1 MNRILVSGGSQTT
14 QRIPKSA
21 FVGLGVSTLVH
32 VGILVALSF
41 IVLQTPVVQLQ
52 MIVDSV
58 FTEERM
64 QEEFTQELETSTEI
78 AQTVNFVAGSQ
89 VAGGAGTVGGGGT
102 GGGGGSGVSQQKLD
116 DAPSL
121 REPDVK
127 VNLGGM
133 GVPGLN
139 IIGRDLGT
147 GQVSGEAGRVVEGYG
162 AALGQMTQE
171 LVRMMRESKVL
182 VVWLFDESESMKDD
196 QKEVRERFHKV
207 YEELGLVQKH
217 DARLKLS
224 DEVLLTSIMSFGK
237 GIAEHTADKK
247 PTSNVD
253 EIKKAIDKI
262 QVDESGLENTCA
274 AIMSAVSKYQQFAQR
289 QKRKLILIVV
299 SDESGDDGEH
309 IEEAIQ
315 RCKSADAPV
324 YVMGHYSVF
333 GYPYARLRWVDP
345 KTGLT
350 HWLPI
355 NRGPETPF
363 PECLQFDGL
372 HARWDVFSAGVG
384 PYEQVRL
391 AKQTGGIFFMLPG
404 NEDNLIGAGSVEQ
417 RKFDMLDMQEY
428 LPDLS
433 SRLEYAKARDASKFR
448 DAQWKVI
455 VTLNPHKDP
464 NKEVLNMQEH
474 GYSIDPA
481 QFAIQGK
488 ATFEKALRAMGML
501 NEATKLLDSVK
512 KLRDKEPSERWRAN
526 YDLMHAQ
533 CLAYRV
539 RLFQLLLSL
548 DQHQKN
554 KPKPRDELKN
564 EWDIHR
570 VPQLLEP
577 DKEQIKVTK
586 VDLDELKRQNETA
599 RAEYQAV
606 IENHPRTPYA
616 RRAEWELQHGFGMTF
631 VDVYRDPRYRNLGGI
646 KFPNQ

>member
-1 MNRILVSGGSQTT
+1 MSRILVSGDSQTT

-21 FVGLGVSTLVH
+21 FVGLGISALIHVSM
-32 VGILVALSF
+32 LVALSF
-41 IVLQTPVVQLQ
+41 VVFKAPLAQLQ

-64 QEEFTQELETSTEI
+64 QEEFTQDLEQSTEV
-78 AQTVNFVAGSQ
+78 ATTVNFIAGAQASGGTGVA
-89 VAGGAGTVGGGGT
+89 GGGGT
-102 GGGGGSGVSQQKLD
+102 GGGGGLGVSQQKLD

-127 VNLGGM
+127 VNIGTMGAPGM
-133 GVPGLN
+133 G

-147 GQVSGEAGRVVEGYG
+147 GQVAGEAGRVVEGYG

-207 YEELGLVQKH
+207 YEELGLLQKQ
-217 DARLKLS
+217 DAKLKVS
-224 DEVLLTSIMSFGK
+224 DEILLTSIMSFGK
-237 GIAEHTADKK
+237 GIVEHTAK

-274 AIMSAVSKYQQFAQR
+274 AIMSAVGKYQQFASR

-333 GYPYARLRWVDP
+333 GFPYARVRWVDP
-345 KTGLT
+345 KHGLT
-350 HWLPI
+350 HWLQI

-372 HARWDVFSAGVG
+372 HARWDVFSSGVG
-384 PYEQVRL
+384 PYEQVRIS
-391 AKQTGGIFFMLPG
+391 KQTGGIFFMLPG
-404 NEDNLIGAGSVEQ
+404 NEDNLAGAGSFEQ
-417 RKFDMLDMQEY
+417 RKFDMLDMKEY

-433 SRLEYAKARDASKFR
+433 SRMEYEKARDASKFR
-448 DAQWKVI
+448 HTQWKVI
-455 VTLNPHKDP
+455 TTLNPFKDS
-464 NKEVLNMQEH
+464 ELNMQEH
-474 GYSIDPA
+474 HYSIDSA
-481 QFAIQGK
+481 VFATQGK
-488 ATFEKALRAMGML
+488 TTFERAMRAMGML

-533 CLAYRV
+533 CLSYRV

-554 KPKPRDELKN
+554 KPKPKDEKNN

-570 VPQLLEP
+570 TPQLLEP
-577 DKEQIKVTK
+577 DKEQIKLTK
-586 VDLDELKRQNETA
+586 VDVDELKRQNETA

-616 RRAEWELQHGFGMTF
+616 RRAEWELQYGFGMKF
-631 VDVYRDPRYRNLGGI
+631 AEVYRNPKYLDMGGV
-646 KFPNQ
+646 KFPKQ